1 MKEGGW
7 AEMIKPS
14 LVSLLLILFFLLIPA
29 EQSFA
34 EVSHPTGPEPLMEN
48 IDFRE
53 LNEYW
58 SSIVRE
64 YGGYLPEL
72 KQMNIKEMAEQTSE
86 VTITDWLT
94 GFLKYFF
101 HELIANGK
109 LLGSLIFLT
118 LFITV
123 LQTLQSAFEQTAV
136 SKVAYMIVYL
146 VLIML
151 ALNSFHLA
159 VSYTSDAID
168 AMSAFIIGLLPLLLG
183 IMATFGHMVS
193 LSFFHP
199 IIIFLIQ
206 VSGVLIAK
214 VILPL
219 FYLSALLL
227 MTSSLTDKYKVDQ
240 LAQLLRNVGL
250 GLLGTFL
257 TIFLGVISVQGAA
270 TAIQDGVAMKTAR
283 FVTGNFVPVIGR
295 LFTDA
300 TDTVLGASLLLKN
313 TIGLAGVIIV
323 IGLALFPALKVLAI
337 ALTFKIA
344 AAVLQPIGSGPVVTC
359 ISIIS
364 KHILYIFACLLT
376 VTFMFFLLIAILVAS
391 SNLTMM
397 VR

>member
-1 MKEGGW
+1 MKW
-7 AEMIKPS
+7 PS
-14 LVSLLLILFFLLIPA
+14 LVLLIVIGILIAPDPIAAEPSQPA
-29 EQSFA
+29 
-34 EVSHPTGPEPLMEN
+34 GPEPLMEN
-48 IDFRE
+48 IDFGE

-72 KQMNIKEMAEQTSE
+72 KQMNIKDFAKQSSE
-86 VTITDWLT
+86 LTVMDWLK
-94 GFLKYFF
+94 GFLKFLF

-123 LQTLQSAFEQTAV
+123 LHTLQNAFEQTTV

-168 AMSAFIIGLLPLLLG
+168 AMSGFIIGLLPLLLG
-183 IMATFGHMVS
+183 IMATFGHLVS

-206 VSGVLIAK
+206 ISGVLISK
-214 VILPL
+214 VVLPL

-240 LAQLLRNVGL
+240 LAQLLRNIGL
-250 GLLGTFL
+250 GLIGTFL

-344 AAVLQPIGSGPVVTC
+344 AAVLQPIGNGPVVTS

>member
-1 MKEGGW
+1 MKGT
-7 AEMIKPS
+7 S
-14 LVSLLLILFFLLIPA
+14 LFLILFFIMILILPVTAHATEKPIPA
-29 EQSFA
+29 A
-34 EVSHPTGPEPLMEN
+34 TPLMEN
-48 IDFRE
+48 ISFQE
-53 LNEYW
+53 MQNYW
-58 SSIVRE
+58 SMIVRD

-72 KQMNIKEMAEQTSE
+72 RQSNFTELLKNSHELDFSSWVSGLVK
-86 VTITDWLT
+86 
-94 GFLKYFF
+94 FLF

-109 LLGSLIFLT
+109 LLGSLVFLT

-123 LQTLQSAFEQTAV
+123 LQSLQNAFEQTAV
-136 SKVAYMIVYL
+136 SKIAYMIVYL
-146 VLIML
+146 VLIIL

-159 VSYTSDAID
+159 VGYTKEAID
-168 AMSAFIIGLLPLLLG
+168 LMSSFMIGLLPLILG
-183 IMATFGHMVS
+183 LMATFGHLVS
-193 LSFFHP
+193 ISFFHP

-206 VSGVLIAK
+206 VSGVLLS
-214 VILPL
+214 VVVLPL

-240 LAQLLRNVGL
+240 LAQLLRNTGL
-250 GLLGTFL
+250 AILGAFL

-313 TIGLAGVIIV
+313 TVGVVGVVIIL
-323 IGLALFPALKVLAI
+323 GLALFPAMKIFAI
-337 ALTFKIA
+337 AMIYKIA
-344 AAVLQPIGSGPVVTC
+344 AAILQPIGDGPVVKSM
-359 ISIIS
+359 SIIS

>member
-1 MKEGGW
+1 MVRSSSC
-7 AEMIKPS
+7 MLI
-14 LVSLLLILFFLLIPA
+14 LLFLILFGGTTVSYA
-29 EQSFA
+29 EPNPSQQ
-34 EVSHPTGPEPLMEN
+34 VNPEPLLKN
-48 IDFRE
+48 IDFQE
-53 LNEYW
+53 LNHYW
-58 SSIVRE
+58 QMVVKE

-72 KQMNIKEMAEQTSE
+72 RQSSLQELLKQNPDFS
-86 VTITDWLT
+86 ITDWMM
-94 GFLKYFF
+94 GFLKYLF

-123 LQTLQSAFEQTAV
+123 LQSLQNAFEQTAV
-136 SKVAYMIVYL
+136 SKIAYMIVYL

-159 VSYTSDAID
+159 VTYTSDAID
-168 AMSAFIIGLLPLLLG
+168 AMGSFIIGLLPLLLG
-183 IMATFGHMVS
+183 IMATFGHLVS
-193 LSFFHP
+193 VSFFHP
-199 IIIFLIQ
+199 IIIMLIQ
-206 VSGVLIAK
+206 VSGILISH
-214 VILPL
+214 VVLPL

-250 GLLGTFL
+250 ALLGTFL
-257 TIFLGVISVQGAA
+257 TVFLGVISVQGAS

-300 TDTVLGASLLLKN
+300 TDTILGASLLLKN
-313 TIGLAGVIIV
+313 TVGLVGVVII

-344 AAVLQPIGSGPVVTC
+344 AAILQPIGDGPVVKSM
-359 ISIIS
+359 SIIS